1 MDFQLVHQLLYV
13 FGHYVY
19 EGVGLRQLMDL
30 YFAQKVCIKQEPES
44 VKEVLKLFK
53 RMDLMR
59 FVGATQYVLQVVFDG
74 NRNAHELLAN
84 SSINDH
90 LDTNTNQKNSL
101 YLICEADK
109 EEGLKLLEDIENGGN
124 HGQYDVRNNVKGE
137 TFIGCFWRKWS
148 RKLRMIRFDAL

>member
-1 MDFQLVHQLLYV
+1 M

-30 YFAQKVCIKQEPES
+30 YFAQKVCIKQQPES

-101 YLICEADK
+101 YLI
-109 EEGLKLLEDIENGGN
+109 
-124 HGQYDVRNNVKGE
+124 R
-137 TFIGCFWRKWS
+137 
-148 RKLRMIRFDAL
+148 